1 MLKVFCKFS
10 ISESLCFY
18 SEQTPRCPVNTLQFT
33 TYSSFGLSRGVSGS
47 SGSVL
52 CSVTACTGHGVPCCV
67 LEPQASGCR
76 AWQHGCTLPETP
88 WVYCAW
94 LLINFCLLHVCCCQ
108 IFFFT
113 TSIFNY
119 TSIFGIVSHSL
130 KSCSSGW
137 PKQLA
142 FISPDSG
149 GWEVRVR

>member
-1 MLKVFCKFS
+1 MFL
-10 ISESLCFY
+10 ITQNR
-18 SEQTPRCPVNTLQFT
+18 QTPRLIVNIPRFT
-33 TYSSFGLSRGVSGS
+33 IYSSLILSRRVSGS

-52 CSVTACTGHGVPCCV
+52 CSVTVCTVHSVPCCV
-67 LEPQASGCR
+67 LESQAPGCR

-94 LLINFCLLHVCCCQ
+94 FLINFCLLHVCCCQ
-108 IFFFT
+108 IFF

-130 KSCSSGW
+130 KSFSSGW
-137 PKQLA
+137 PKQPT
-142 FISPDSG
+142 FISHDSG